1 MGGNIFSYYFKYKYL
16 SSIFQLMYV
25 HAFYRNIT
33 IYVKQLFKKMLF
45 GADRIRS
52 HDLAHWV
59 KSNSAL
65 NHSAT
70 TTTYTTSE
78 LHCTY
83 TANIALASLKYLI

>member
-1 MGGNIFSYYFKYKYL
+1 MGGIYFKYLFLLFQIQTPFFNTPIYL
-16 SSIFQLMYV
+16 C
-25 HAFYRNIT
+25 AFFLSEHYYLCETDI
-33 IYVKQLFKKMLF
+33 LKMLF
-45 GADRIRS
+45 AADRIRS
-52 HDLAHWV
+52 HDLTHWV

-83 TANIALASLKYLI
+83 TVNVE